1 MTQPVE
7 NIPVFETGV
16 LLEISF
22 EDCIKYHGRSS
33 IGGLALG
40 FRLLQLAFADLVT
53 GAHPDRRAISV
64 TTSFGGPG
72 FRDAVEMVTR
82 AVTRGVYVVD
92 ALRATKT
99 APESPAGPL
108 WFEVRIGDGVARYEV
123 VQGAV
128 GEEFVR
134 LGRKSRAGTLT
145 DEEAPLW
152 IEQKERLAK
161 ALMASSPGTYLRR
174 V

>member
-1 MTQPVE
+1 MTQPFD
-7 NIPVFETGV
+7 NILVLDTGT
-16 LLEISF
+16 LLEIGF

-40 FRLLQLAFADLVT
+40 FRLLQLAFADLAT
-53 GAHPDRRAISV
+53 GTHPDRKMIAV

-72 FRDAVEMVTR
+72 FRDAIEMVTR
-82 AVTRGVYVVD
+82 AVTRGVYIVD
-92 ALRATKT
+92 AARATET
-99 APESPAGPL
+99 APESPAGQL
-108 WFEVRIGDGVARYEV
+108 WFEVRIGDGAACYEV
-123 VQGAV
+123 AKGAV

-134 LGRKSRAGTLT
+134 LGKKSRAGTLT
-145 DEEAPLW
+145 TEEAPLW
-152 IEQKERLAK
+152 TEQKEGLAK